1 MGLTQPQQLAEE
13 MEIIQAL
20 IRTLD
25 ILLVNVGP
33 QQTSVHLQMP
43 DFDIYSFLDLSN

>member
-1 MGLTQPQQLAEE
+1 MGLTQPQQLSEE
-13 MEIIQAL
+13 MEIKQAL
-20 IRTLD
+20 IRILV
-25 ILLVNVGP
+25 ILLVNMES